1 MSAARR
7 WAVLAGLL
15 AATLAAAAW
24 VRNSA
29 DDADSGIISAVP
41 VEKAREPAVSSP
53 QSDRTPALP
62 ATPSQPAQ
70 VHLEKLSARSA
81 GTQVGDPF
89 ALPMAPPVKHPHH
102 VAKARPP
109 APPRPIAPP
118 VPFTYM
124 GKLRSGD
131 DIAVFLTQGDRN
143 LVLHE
148 GDTVDSVYRVEHI
161 ADNAIT
167 LLYLP
172 LDERQ
177 TIPIGEPQ

>member
-1 MSAARR
+1 MSTARR

-24 VRNSA
+24 VRNFA
-29 DDADSGIISAVP
+29 DDADSGIIAAVP
-41 VEKAREPAVSSP
+41 VGKGHEPAVASP
-53 QSDRTPALP
+53 QSDRTPALSATSPP
-62 ATPSQPAQ
+62 ATQ
-70 VHLEKLSARSA
+70 VHLEKLSVRGA

-89 ALPMAPPVKHPHH
+89 ALPVTPPVKHPQH
-102 VAKARPP
+102 VAKARPV
-109 APPRPIAPP
+109 APPRPSAPP

-131 DIAVFLTQGDRN
+131 DTAVFLTQGDRN

-148 GDTVDSVYRVEHI
+148 GDTIDSVYRVEHI

>member
-1 MSAARR
+1 VTAVRR
-7 WAVLAGLL
+7 WAVLSGLL
-15 AATLAAAAW
+15 AASLAAAAW

-29 DDADSGIISAVP
+29 DDADSGIVAAIPA
-41 VEKAREPAVSSP
+41 EKGGEPAAGTP
-53 QSDRTPALP
+53 QIERN
-62 ATPSQPAQ
+62 ATPSATPPPATQ
-70 VHLEKLSARSA
+70 VHLEKLAARSA
-81 GTQVGDPF
+81 GTLVRDPF
-89 ALPMAPPVKHPHH
+89 AAPIPPAAKRARS
-102 VAKARPP
+102 VAKTP
-109 APPRPIAPP
+109 AAIPLRRSAPP

-131 DIAVFLTQGDRN
+131 DTAVFVTQGDRN

-148 GDTVDSVYRVEHI
+148 GDTIDSVYRVEHI
-161 ADNAIT
+161 ADSAIT